1 MKWYLVS
8 GQKKILLTDGKT
20 FGRSDYADERRLS
33 RQHFQVELL
42 DDRVLILDLGS
53 TNGTFINER
62 RLPLNVAVELRPGQ
76 TVRIGETNF
85 ELMDSAGLPSP
96 IRHYGWVLGAVFAML
111 FGFWLRAPEM
121 DYGRSLSWSGLSI
134 LGAMLIVPFIY
145 CSIAAIVLTFKTTA
159 LHNRPFTFGVI
170 VLVSTLAFNSLFVWV
185 AFSQTAFPVQIA
197 QQKIEH
203 FCAEKFDWEKCIEYI
218 NRCPRCAS
226 EMEAG
231 TKLQIAETLKAMRLR
246 YPKTESRTPAAKSK

>member
-8 GQKKILLTDGKT
+8 GKKKILLTNGKT
-20 FGRSDYADERRLS
+20 FGRSDYAEERRLS

-85 ELMDSAGLPSP
+85 ELVDSARLPSP
-96 IRHYGWVLGAVFAML
+96 IKHYGWALGVVFVML
-111 FGFWLRAPEM
+111 FGFWLCAPEM

-134 LGAMLIVPFIY
+134 LAAMLIVPFIY
-145 CSIAAIVLTFKTTA
+145 CSIAAIAVTFKTPA
-159 LHNRPFTFGVI
+159 LHNRPLTFGWI
-170 VLVSTLAFNSLFVWV
+170 VLISTLAFNSLFVWL
-185 AFSQTAFPVQIA
+185 AFSQTAFPVQLA

-203 FCAEKFDWEKCIEYI
+203 FCADKFDWEKCIEYI
-218 NRCPRCAS
+218 NRCPHCAV
-226 EMEAG
+226 EMDSSM
-231 TKLQIAETLKAMRLR
+231 KLQIATTLKAMRLR
-246 YPKTESRTPAAKSK
+246 YPKIEPRTPAAESK